1 MFITI
6 YMQNEFAHFL
16 HFLMKKHWK
25 KVKKLSNRVI
35 SKAVH
40 EYIASVVRL
49 EMNSYYKNKT

>member
-1 MFITI
+1 
-6 YMQNEFAHFL
+6 MQDEFAHFL

-25 KVKKLSNRVI
+25 KVKKLSNGVI

-40 EYIASVVRL
+40 EYIASVVQL